1 MGRTGTVGKVFI
13 TANQLHEMKQNEQI
27 TLHGLTVRR
36 EVSEKGGSSVF
47 TCNGHTL
54 RQRGAVSVSEL
65 EKWVLKIK
73 QNG

>member
-1 MGRTGTVGKVFI
+1 
-13 TANQLHEMKQNEQI
+13 MKQNEQI
-27 TLHGLTVRR
+27 TIHGLTVRR

-47 TCNGHTL
+47 TCQGHSL
-54 RQRGAVSVSEL
+54 RKRGAVSVSEL